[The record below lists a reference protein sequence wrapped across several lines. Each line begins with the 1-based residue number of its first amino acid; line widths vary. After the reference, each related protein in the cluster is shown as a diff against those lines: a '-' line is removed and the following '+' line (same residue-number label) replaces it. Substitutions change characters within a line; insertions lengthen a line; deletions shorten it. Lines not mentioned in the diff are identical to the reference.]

1 LSEPTA
7 GQMITPTLR
16 LERPLGE
23 GGMGAVW
30 IAEHLGLQTQVV
42 VKFMAEE
49 LAATDEG
56 KNRFSKEAAATAQ
69 VRSPHV
75 VQTLDYGVTDDN
87 VPYLVMELLDGHDLG
102 REIDQCGKLKPETVV
117 ALVIQLSRALSRVHE
132 CGIIHRDI
140 KPNNIFLCDAGGGE
154 IFVKLLDFGVAK
166 THASSG
172 LGNTTNT
179 GTMLGT
185 PYYMS
190 PEQIM
195 GAKEID
201 ARSDLW
207 SVAVVV
213 YEALTGGKPFD
224 GDTVGGLAVKI
235 MRDEI
240 PVPSKVNPEL
250 PASFDSWFSKACARE
265 PEDRFPSARELS
277 DALAASF
284 SMPDSLQGSQPRFA
298 PVIANSVH
306 PGANTDEA
314 FAPTALDASTPGV
327 REGVS
332 RDATM
337 QSQETARDAKVSRGW
352 MFGLAMGVG
361 AIGLALGLGLPRLLS
376 SEASAQP
383 PVGVVAEAASVV
395 HVVSA
400 THQDDSEPPL
410 VRAIPAASS
419 APMVATAS
427 ASGSVDPPQPS
438 KTVRAA
444 PPPATKNGGAK
455 PPATPPAATT
465 ASAAPA
471 PPTKNNPTPTNN
483 DDIW

>member
-1 LSEPTA
+1 MSEPTA

-30 IAEHLGLQTQVV
+30 IAEHLGLQAQVV
-42 VKFMAEE
+42 IKFMAEE
-49 LAATDEG
+49 LAATEEG

-102 REIDQCGKLKPETVV
+102 REIDQCGKLKHETVV
-117 ALVIQLSRALSRVHE
+117 AIVIQLSRALSRVHE
-132 CGIIHRDI
+132 RGIIHRDI

-166 THASSG
+166 THTSSG

-213 YEALTGGKPFD
+213 YEALTGVKPFD

-240 PVPSKVNPEL
+240 PVPSQVNPEL
-250 PASFDSWFSKACARE
+250 PASFDAWFAKACARE

-306 PGANTDEA
+306 PGANTGDA

-337 QSQETARDAKVSRGW
+337 QSRETASGAKVSRGW

-376 SEASAQP
+376 TEASAQP

-400 THQDDSEPPL
+400 TRQDDSEPPEL
-410 VRAIPAASS
+410 AIPAASS
-419 APMVATAS
+419 APMIATAS
-427 ASGSVDPPQPS
+427 ASASVAPPPPL

-444 PPPATKNGGAK
+444 PPPATKKGGAK
-455 PPATPPAATT
+455 PPATPPAETT
-465 ASAAPA
+465 ATAPPA
-471 PPTKNNPTPTNN
+471 PTKTKPTPTNN